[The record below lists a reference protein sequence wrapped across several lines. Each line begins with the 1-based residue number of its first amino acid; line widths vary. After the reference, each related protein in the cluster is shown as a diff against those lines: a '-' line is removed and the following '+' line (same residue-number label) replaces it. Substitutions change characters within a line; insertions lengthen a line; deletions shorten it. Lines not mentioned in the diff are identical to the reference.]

1 MTETNPL
8 AGFLADLDTEEK
20 DARLA
25 AIAEIKHFDSERA
38 NEKTAEIE
46 KDKAGLV
53 LRNFF
58 LTHPDDKELVDS
70 EWGLR
75 AYMQKG
81 DRSTWYDPAWEI
93 KQANPRLYAR
103 LEELRLLTVD
113 HKAVK
118 LALANGSLTHG
129 DIAGYVHEGEGSP
142 KLQVRPAE

>member
-8 AGFLADLDTEEK
+8 AGFLSDLDDEEK
-20 DARLA
+20 DSRLA
-25 AIAEIKHFDSERA
+25 AIAAIKPFDVERA
-38 NEKTAEIE
+38 NEKTAEAAKE
-46 KDKAGLV
+46 TQGKV
-53 LRNFF
+53 LRQFL
-58 LTHPDDKELVDS
+58 LTHPNDKDLVDH
-70 EWGLR
+70 EWNLR

-93 KQANPRLYAR
+93 KEQNPRLYAR
-103 LEELRLLTVD
+103 LEELRLLTID

-142 KLQVRPAE
+142 KLQVKPIE